1 MSQDLFAAFGEV
13 TIPTSSP
20 KTNFGHESSQPATQ
34 DTHSIAQD
42 EDEDDE
48 FGDFED
54 ASSPDKQI
62 DVAKANPVHNNG
74 LPFSPADSTPK
85 PTEAAADA
93 RTGRHP
99 FADHMDFLFSGGDDE
114 YDAGADDLEDL
125 SKNPEAAMAYS
136 KQLIAAR
143 DKEKATAK
151 PLPFSAR
158 LNPVAAS
165 SFSYEAKDKVQPA
178 KGSTKPSDPAV
189 SVLFDVEDALNNAA
203 SEPDEDDFGDFESVT
218 IEQSHTRSAKPPTV
232 EFDLLGLDDSKA
244 PAPVKATPAVT
255 KTRREPASTIRQVTP
270 TPAITATQ
278 DDDWD
283 DFETTE
289 PKVNP
294 IQQTASATPKVELL
308 PDSSRREAPS
318 ASIILPPTNIPPP
331 AVLLSIF
338 PSIIR
343 SGQETLLDPLSKGN
357 ASQRQELLAHPATK
371 ILLLKILNVALVL
384 GRIIAGRKLRW
395 KRDQYLAQGMRIG
408 PASSG
413 GRSGMKL
420 AGVDKSELVKEDRE
434 VLDAVR
440 VWKAQ
445 AGKLKAAATVAA
457 AAASAANAAATTL
470 PPVPEISEQI
480 PVKALKAVEGGL
492 VAPHACALCG
502 LKREERVA
510 KVDFDVNDSFN
521 EWWLEGTSMHV
532 DCLQFWEDHK
542 DKLRS
547 R

>member
-1 MSQDLFAAFGEV
+1 MSQDLFAAFGEA
-13 TIPTSSP
+13 TLPDSAT
-20 KTNFGHESSQPATQ
+20 KTNLGRESSQAATQ
-34 DTHSIAQD
+34 DVRPVAQD
-42 EDEDDE
+42 EDEEDD

-54 ASSPDKQI
+54 ASGPDKHAR
-62 DVAKANPVHNNG
+62 VAEADPAHSSRM
-74 LPFSPADSTPK
+74 PFSPASSAPK
-85 PTEAAADA
+85 AKDAAADS
-93 RTGRHP
+93 RVGRHP

-125 SKNPEAAMAYS
+125 SRNPEAAMAYS

-143 DKEKATAK
+143 DREAPTAK
-151 PLPFSAR
+151 PLPFSR
-158 LNPVAAS
+158 PNPVAPSIS
-165 SFSYEAKDKVQPA
+165 SEVKHKVPTV

-189 SVLFDVEDALNNAA
+189 SVLFDLDDALADA
-203 SEPDEDDFGDFESVT
+203 VSEPDEDDFGDFESVT
-218 IEQSHTRSAKPPTV
+218 IEKKASEALTM
-232 EFDLLGLDDSKA
+232 EFDLLGLDGSKA
-244 PAPVKATPAVT
+244 PAPV
-255 KTRREPASTIRQVTP
+255 
-270 TPAITATQ
+270 TATMVAPKAKDKQGAADRQRTSNSALAAIQ

-289 PKVNP
+289 PSLN
-294 IQQTASATPKVELL
+294 QRHQATSVPAKPELPSDL
-308 PDSSRREAPS
+308 SRREALPVPTM
-318 ASIILPPTNIPPP
+318 LPPTNIPPP

-371 ILLLKILNVALVL
+371 MLLRKLLNIAIVL

-395 KRDQYLAQGMRIG
+395 KRDHFLAQGMRIG
-408 PASSG
+408 PASAG

-420 AGVDKSELVKEDRE
+420 AGVDKTELVKEDRE

-440 VWKAQ
+440 AWKAQ
-445 AGKLKAAATVAA
+445 AGKLKAATTAA
-457 AAASAANAAATTL
+457 ATAAVNGSTTL
-470 PPVPEISEQI
+470 PPVPDIAEQI
-480 PVKALKAVEGGL
+480 PVRSLKVVEGGL

-510 KVDFDVNDSFN
+510 KVDVDVNDSFN

-532 DCLQFWEDHK
+532 ECLQFWEDHK
-542 DKLRS
+542 DRLRS